1 MILVVVEWVH
11 YLVSGEE
18 QKVESKRGPQ
28 KTGPH
33 LEKRATVGSLP
44 ACLTAKDC
52 TVEWTSE

>member
-18 QKVESKRGPQ
+18 QKVEIKRGPQ